1 MKSLF
6 LNIIIC
12 FSFLNVYAVSTDSL
26 LIKSYESWSN
36 CVNEII
42 EKENLSDSLS
52 NRDFCS
58 IAFGNIWAITVKKEN
73 SFVLYY
79 GYRTEGGKTIR
90 KEIPAD
96 NPILAQLFLLDSN
109 NIKKPVNKKKDYYVP
124 SYWYFVLKDSLHNKK
139 YEWSEYTTSDDK
151 YAKNSLDA
159 INDYIGYLF
168 TTSNEDKNGKA
179 KIEKDCQYWD
189 DLDENS
195 KSEIIKSIDVDNNI
209 MKLYLHEI
217 KLSDN
222 DMSAEILETLCS
234 STDGNK
240 RMLYF
245 YVLNEIVKKAD
256 GAVSE
261 MLGGYCIKYVNENT
275 DYALEYFSKHHDVA
289 NDYVDMIASE
299 LYLSDTSFTQ
309 YKQLLLNSAESEHAK
324 EYLPIFLKEIERKLS
339 EIVKR

>member
-1 MKSLF
+1 MKTLF
-6 LNIIIC
+6 LSIIIC
-12 FSFLNVYAVSTDSL
+12 FSFINVYAVSTDSL
-26 LIKSYESWSN
+26 LIKEYEAGCN
-36 CVNEII
+36 YVNRII

-58 IAFGNIWAITVKKEN
+58 IFFENIWAITVKKDN

-79 GYRTEGGKTIR
+79 GFRTEGGKTIR
-90 KEIPAD
+90 KEMPAD
-96 NPILAQLFLLDSN
+96 NSLLARLFLLDSK
-109 NIKKPVNKKKDYYVP
+109 NIKESVNKKRDYYTP
-124 SYWYFVLKDSLHNKK
+124 TYWYFALTNSQHIKK
-139 YEWSEYTTSDDK
+139 YEWSEYTTSDDE
-151 YAKNSLDA
+151 YAKNSLDE

-168 TTSNEDKNGKA
+168 TTSNEDENGKA

-222 DMSAEILETLCS
+222 DMSAAILDTLCS
-234 STDGNK
+234 STDGYK

-245 YVLNEIVKKAD
+245 YVLNEIVNIAD

-261 MLGGYCIKYVNENT
+261 MLGKYCVRYVNENT

-289 NDYVDMIASE
+289 NNYANMIAGE
-299 LYLSDTSFTQ
+299 LYLSDTSFAK
-309 YKQLLLNSAESEHAK
+309 YKKNMLHSTRRKCAK
-324 EYLPIFLKEIERKLS
+324 DYLPIFLKEIERALS
-339 EIVKR
+339 SIK

>member
-6 LNIIIC
+6 LSVIIS

-26 LIKSYESWSN
+26 LIKEYKAGSN
-36 CVNEII
+36 YVNRII
-42 EKENLSDSLS
+42 EEENLSDSLS
-52 NRDFCS
+52 NRDFFS
-58 IAFGNIWAITVKKEN
+58 IFFGNIWAITVKKEN

-96 NPILAQLFLLDSN
+96 NPIIAQLFLIDSN
-109 NIKKPVNKKKDYYVP
+109 NIKKPVNKKRDYYTP
-124 SYWYFVLKDSLHNKK
+124 NYWYFVLEDSLHNKK

-151 YAKNSLDA
+151 YANNSLDA
-159 INDYIGYLF
+159 INDYIGYLI
-168 TTSNEDKNGKA
+168 TTVYEDKHRNA
-179 KIEKDCQYWD
+179 IIVYEYQYWD

-195 KSEIIKSIDVDNNI
+195 KSEIIKSIDVDKNI
-209 MKLYLHEI
+209 IKLYLHEME
-217 KLSDN
+217 LSDN
-222 DMSAEILETLCS
+222 DLSVEILKTLCS
-234 STDGNK
+234 STSGDK

-245 YVLNEIVKKAD
+245 YVLNENVKKAD

-289 NDYVDMIASE
+289 NNYVDMIASE

-309 YKQLLLNSAESEHAK
+309 YKQLLLNSAKSERAK

>member
-6 LNIIIC
+6 LSVIIC

-26 LIKSYESWSN
+26 LIKEYKAGSN
-36 CVNEII
+36 CVNRII
-42 EKENLSDSLS
+42 EEENLSDSLS

-58 IAFGNIWAITVKKEN
+58 IFFENIWAITVKKEN

-109 NIKKPVNKKKDYYVP
+109 NIKKPVNKKRDYYTP
-124 SYWYFVLKDSLHNKK
+124 NYWYFVLEDSLHNKK
-139 YEWSEYTTSDDK
+139 YEWSEYTTSNDK

-159 INDYIGYLF
+159 IWDYYVYLF
-168 TTSNEDKNGKA
+168 TTSYDDIYGKT
-179 KIEKDCQYWD
+179 EKKYHYWD

-195 KSEIIKSIDVDNNI
+195 KSGIIKSIDVDKNI
-209 MKLYLHEI
+209 IKLYLHEME
-217 KLSDN
+217 LSDN
-222 DMSAEILETLCS
+222 DLSVEILKTLCS
-234 STDGNK
+234 STSGDK

-245 YVLNEIVKKAD
+245 YVLNDIVKKAD
-256 GAVSE
+256 GAVAE
-261 MLGGYCIKYVNENT
+261 MLGGYCIKYVNENA
-275 DYALEYFSKHHDVA
+275 DYVLEYFSKHHDVA
-289 NDYVDMIASE
+289 NNYVDMIASE

-309 YKQLLLNSAESEHAK
+309 YKQLLLNSAESERAK

>member
-6 LNIIIC
+6 LNIIVC

-26 LIKSYESWSN
+26 LIKEYEAGCN
-36 CVNEII
+36 YVNRII

-58 IAFGNIWAITVKKEN
+58 IFFENIWAITVKKEN

-79 GYRTEGGKTIR
+79 GFRKEGVKAIR

-109 NIKKPVNKKKDYYVP
+109 NIKKPVNKKRDYYTP
-124 SYWYFVLKDSLHNKK
+124 NYWYFVLEDSLHIKK
-139 YEWSEYTTSDDK
+139 YEWSEYTTSEDK
-151 YAKNSLDA
+151 YAKGSLNA
-159 INDYIGYLF
+159 IHEYINYLF
-168 TTSNEDKNGKA
+168 STSDEDRH
-179 KIEKDCQYWD
+179 QYWD
-189 DLDENS
+189 DLDESS
-195 KSEIIKSIDVDNNI
+195 KAEIIKSIDVDKNI

-217 KLSDN
+217 TLSDN
-222 DMSAEILETLCS
+222 DISSAILDTLCS

-245 YVLNEIVKKAD
+245 YVLNEIVNIAD

-261 MLGGYCIKYVNENT
+261 MLGGYCIKYVNKNT
-275 DYALEYFSKHHDVA
+275 DYALEYFSKHQNVA
-289 NDYVDMIASE
+289 NNYADMIAAE
-299 LYLSDTSFTQ
+299 LYLSDTSISQ
-309 YKQLLLNSAESEHAK
+309 YKQPLLHSAKSKRAK
-324 EYLPIFLKEIERKLS
+324 EYLPIFLKEIERILAK
-339 EIVKR
+339 ID

>member
-6 LNIIIC
+6 LNFIIC
-12 FSFLNVYAVSTDSL
+12 FSFLNVYAVSRDSL

-42 EKENLSDSLS
+42 EKENLCDSLS

-58 IAFGNIWAITVKKEN
+58 IAFGNIWAITVKKEDA
-73 SFVLYY
+73 FVMYY
-79 GYRTEGGKTIR
+79 GFRLERTKTVR

-96 NPILAQLFLLDSN
+96 NSLLARLFLLDSK
-109 NIKKPVNKKKDYYVP
+109 NIIESVNKKRDYYTP
-124 SYWYFVLKDSLHNKK
+124 KYWYFVLEDSKHIKK

-168 TTSNEDKNGKA
+168 TTSNEDENGKA

-209 MKLYLHEI
+209 MKLYLHEM

-222 DMSAEILETLCS
+222 DMSAAILDTLCS
-234 STDGNK
+234 STDGYK

-245 YVLNEIVKKAD
+245 YVLNEAVNIAD
-256 GAVSE
+256 GAVAE
-261 MLGGYCIKYVNENT
+261 MLGGYCIKYVNKNT
-275 DYALEYFSKHHDVA
+275 DYALEYFSKHQNVA
-289 NDYVDMIASE
+289 NNYANMIAGE
-299 LYLSDTSFTQ
+299 LYLSDTSFSQ
-309 YKQLLLNSAESEHAK
+309 YKKNMLHSTRRKCAK
-324 EYLPIFLKEIERKLS
+324 DYLPIFLKEIKCALS
-339 EIVKR
+339 SIK